1 MSSSTTSKPVAP
13 KGFFT
18 TRRQRQLIADLA
30 VELGR
35 EIKVP
40 SSREAASMVIAQAL
54 AEQQAA
60 HGDSPAPTSRQ
71 LRLIEKLSP
80 DDKVP
85 ATREQASA
93 RIKQLLDAEAE
104 ANAQAE
110 ASSEQ
115 LAVAA

>member
-18 TRRQRQLIADLA
+18 TRRQRQLIADLSI
-30 VELGR
+30 ELGR
-35 EIKVP
+35 EIEIP
-40 SSREAASMVIAQAL
+40 RSREASSMVIREAL
-54 AEQQAA
+54 AERQAA
-60 HGDSPAPTSRQ
+60 QGDTPAPTSRQ

-93 RIKQLLDAEAE
+93 RIKELLDAQAE
-104 ANAQAE
+104 ANAE

-115 LAVAA
+115 VAVAA